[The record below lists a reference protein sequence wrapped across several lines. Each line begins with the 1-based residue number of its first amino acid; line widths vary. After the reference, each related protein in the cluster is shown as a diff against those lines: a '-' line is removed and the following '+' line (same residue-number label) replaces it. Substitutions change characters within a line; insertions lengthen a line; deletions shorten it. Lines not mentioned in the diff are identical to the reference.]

1 YRPEHEKRLF
11 FLAWFI
17 YSLVA
22 FAIIEYTVRGL
33 AALITHFSGSD
44 INDSRWMD
52 VKVWESGD
60 PPDCAMYLYWG
71 SCGAIGTGKSHT
83 CPGGG
88 IRVYGNS
95 CKDHFRYGSR
105 GCGFWSL
112 GCQSVCY
119 NVNYARCPCSIFKWE
134 QLNDIEVETSQP
146 NLVTQTVT
154 QPSQCRSACENKPEC
169 VAFIILPAN
178 GDKNQKNCIL
188 KQGEIFSQRQVKDV
202 TSFVRSGKKPG
213 EQCGDMTKK
222 SGNFWAEFGH
232 PDTSK
237 ASSLA
242 NVLSKRVNE
251 AKAYAFDGRDPNFNR
266 WLTFLGFLYQSWIM
280 RERTV
285 IRYPSLQRPIGDPRM
300 LLHHNG
306 FPNLTIAAAPSW
318 SPQEVNARLT
328 NTVRNMMFG
337 SAPLVGNPVEHYL
350 NTVVGPNNG
359 AYMREQWPPAIR
371 DLLIANQAVIQPAGQ
386 SDSDPNIPTWDGRRV
401 DASSR
406 SYSPTHPGVQV
417 GLNSNAQ
424 IGQWYQTGN
433 SGPYGLEA
441 AFLLSAQLAGV
452 NWRYVWTRGI
462 GRDVIQSWWTGAIVR
477 RRAQIGLADAEVECI
492 MDDGLNEDGS
502 QGTPRR
508 IGIQQVVTTEATD
521 AHGRAGVYFA
531 LDLDPDLADD
541 DPNHNVFL
549 FVLHTMDR
557 SSVINQPNGVLN
569 NAPMIRYDPAQNA
582 GSAQYAGVN
591 RGAITF
597 SPRVR
602 GVTRQPPDNGRT
614 RVVAHAHSTMMR
626 RSEFLAWINQ
636 HPTQN
641 AANIRDLPGYTPF
654 GFNHLYVI
662 SEDTASDSHRK
673 RWLSKSSK
681 DEL

>member
-1 YRPEHEKRLF
+1 M
-11 FLAWFI
+11 W
-17 YSLVA
+17 
-22 FAIIEYTVRGL
+22 
-33 AALITHFSGSD
+33 
-44 INDSRWMD
+44 
-52 VKVWESGD
+52 
-60 PPDCAMYLYWG
+60 
-71 SCGAIGTGKSHT
+71 
-83 CPGGG
+83 
-88 IRVYGNS
+88 
-95 CKDHFRYGSR
+95 
-105 GCGFWSL
+105 
-112 GCQSVCY
+112 
-119 NVNYARCPCSIFKWE
+119 
-134 QLNDIEVETSQP
+134 
-146 NLVTQTVT
+146 
-154 QPSQCRSACENKPEC
+154 
-169 VAFIILPAN
+169 
-178 GDKNQKNCIL
+178 
-188 KQGEIFSQRQVKDV
+188 
-202 TSFVRSGKKPG
+202 
-213 EQCGDMTKK
+213 
-222 SGNFWAEFGH
+222 
-232 PDTSK
+232 
-237 ASSLA
+237 
-242 NVLSKRVNE
+242 
-251 AKAYAFDGRDPNFNR
+251 
-266 WLTFLGFLYQSWIM
+266 
-280 RERTV
+280 
-285 IRYPSLQRPIGDPRM
+285 
-300 LLHHNG
+300 
-306 FPNLTIAAAPSW
+306 
-318 SPQEVNARLT
+318 
-328 NTVRNMMFG
+328 
-337 SAPLVGNPVEHYL
+337 
-350 NTVVGPNNG
+350 
-359 AYMREQWPPAIR
+359 EQWPPAIR

-386 SDSDPNIPTWDGRRV
+386 SDSDPNIPTWDGRR
-401 DASSR
+401 
-406 SYSPTHPGVQV
+406 GVQV

-452 NWRYVWTRGI
+452 NWRYVWTRG
-462 GRDVIQSWWTGAIVR
+462 RDVIQSWWTGAIVR

-492 MDDGLNEDGS
+492 MDEYSNKIAISGLNEDGS

-549 FVLHTMDR
+549 F
-557 SSVINQPNGVLN
+557 PNGVLN

-641 AANIRDLPGYTPF
+641 AANIRTGALTTRNSDLPGYTPF